1 MQSSLH
7 WMQFFSVVASDSEG
21 SRDLK
26 DKIEELQEEISELK
40 SNNEE
45 LEDTKKVFMM
55 QIKLIMFTMSKI
67 PSEITQLI

>member
-1 MQSSLH
+1 MQS
-7 WMQFFSVVASDSEG
+7 FFSVVVPDSEG

-55 QIKLIMFTMSKI
+55 QIK
-67 PSEITQLI
+67 